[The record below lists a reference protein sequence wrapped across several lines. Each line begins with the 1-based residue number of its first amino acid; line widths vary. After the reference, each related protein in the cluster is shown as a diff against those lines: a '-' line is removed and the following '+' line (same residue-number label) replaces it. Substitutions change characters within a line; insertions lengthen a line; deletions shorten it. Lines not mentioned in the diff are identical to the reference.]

1 MIDEKKFEKGISD
14 ILDDFRIICFNKARD
29 NQTMTDGDYN
39 YILGRLKVVIKMFW
53 GEEE

>member
-1 MIDEKKFEKGISD
+1 MIDEKRFEKGTHD
-14 ILDDFRIICFNKARD
+14 ILDDFRTICFNKAKD
-29 NQTMTDGDYN
+29 NQMTTEKDYA